1 MDNEEPT
8 YEYVKGLG
16 WVPVVKDHR
25 YCVIFKTP
33 YDPWANAS
41 RKGVSFILEDAEAEL
56 AYYQEELANRIRY
69 DNWEFKIVPDDGA
82 Y

>member
-1 MDNEEPT
+1 
-8 YEYVKGLG
+8 
-16 WVPVVKDHR
+16 
-25 YCVIFKTP
+25 VIFKTP